1 MNLNDIISGP
11 MNIGAV
17 EFLSIAILSI
27 GIYSFMSSKTV
38 IKALISIEIMINA
51 GLINLIGASSY
62 YGNTDGANM
71 TLFIL
76 VVSAAETVVAI
87 SLFVAVFRN
96 KGSASL
102 DILKLLRW

>member
-11 MNIGAV
+11 MNLGAI
-17 EFLSIAILSI
+17 EFLSIALLSI
-27 GIYSFMSSKTV
+27 GIYSFLSSRTV
-38 IKALISIEIMINA
+38 IKALISVEIMVNA

-62 YGNTDGANM
+62 YGNTSGANM

-76 VVSAAETVVAI
+76 VISAAETVVAI
-87 SLFVAVFRN
+87 SLFVAVFRS

-102 DILKLLRW
+102 DVMKLLRW